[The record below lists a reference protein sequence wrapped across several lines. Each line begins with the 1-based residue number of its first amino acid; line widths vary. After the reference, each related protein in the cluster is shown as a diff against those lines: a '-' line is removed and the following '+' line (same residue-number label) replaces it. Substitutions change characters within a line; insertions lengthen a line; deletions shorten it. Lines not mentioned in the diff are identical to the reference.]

1 MTSGA
6 AVSVIAIHSLV
17 TVRADLPDAAGHP
30 HVIVGA
36 EDEMASL
43 REAQAAQ
50 RGGTQQS
57 ADEAAAVLKAAKE
70 SRAPRRRRSAKKA
83 FQSP

>member
-1 MTSGA
+1 MRST
-6 AVSVIAIHSLV
+6 HSSLYAQICQ
-17 TVRADLPDAAGHP
+17 TLLDI

-70 SRAPRRRRSAKKA
+70 SRAPRRRRSAKKG